1 MRAQTNAIIS
11 TVCYETLV
19 LNMGVLLAPH
29 QHQESSRAG
38 QGRAGD
44 SPADRESRA
53 KLALDDQGKG
63 REGKGREGGRGA
75 PPRRAVRRLFKLLS
89 IQD

>member
-38 QGRAGD
+38 D

-63 REGKGREGGRGA
+63 REGKGRREGSA
-75 PPRRAVRRLFKLLS
+75 PAPSGQTTV
-89 IQD
+89 